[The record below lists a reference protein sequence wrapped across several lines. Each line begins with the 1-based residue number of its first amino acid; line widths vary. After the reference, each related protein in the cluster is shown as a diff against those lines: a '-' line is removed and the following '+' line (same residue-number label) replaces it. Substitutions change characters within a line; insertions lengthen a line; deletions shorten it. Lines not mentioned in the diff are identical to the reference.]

1 MRAKVIVAQVVIVAG
16 VVLWLRIYIPRLEK
30 ARASAAVVARERKIE
45 TFYQSMVVEDESRE
59 VAAPEAKADGPVH
72 PLRLRSIAPVAE
84 VEQALGV
91 PDSQQRD
98 FRGGLHLTWT
108 GTHHTFEASFNSGRL
123 YCLTITDRRTGHGA
137 MVFESSLY
145 WHPF

>member
-16 VVLWLRIYIPRLEK
+16 LVVWLKVCMPRMEK
-30 ARASAAVVARERKIE
+30 ARAAAEVVEREKKIE
-45 TFYQSMVVEDESRE
+45 MVYQSMVVEDTSRE
-59 VAAPEAKADGPVH
+59 VQTPEAKGPAH
-72 PLRLRSIAPVAE
+72 PLRLRSIAPVDK

-98 FRGGLHLTWT
+98 FRGGMHLTWT
-108 GTHHTFEASFNSGRL
+108 GNHHTLEASFDSGRL
-123 YCLTITDRRTGHGA
+123 YCLTITDRKTGHGS